1 MDKDKLLRSK
11 IKTALRNADI
21 IKYDNSYHLVLDI
34 SRLMSMPDDEI
45 DLMRNVGKITGEK
58 IKSLRDSLK
67 WLR

>member
-21 IKYDNSYHLVLDI
+21 IKYDNTKHLVLDI

>member
-11 IKTALRNADI
+11 IKTTLRNADI
-21 IKYDNSYHLVLDI
+21 IKYDNTKHLVLDI